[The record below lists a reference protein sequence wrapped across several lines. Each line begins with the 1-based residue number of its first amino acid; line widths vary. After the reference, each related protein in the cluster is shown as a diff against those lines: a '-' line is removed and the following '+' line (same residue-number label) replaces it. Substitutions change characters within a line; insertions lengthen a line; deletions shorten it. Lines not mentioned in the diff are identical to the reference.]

1 MIFFLIFLR
10 AVPSEQEVSQSFLFV
25 QCGGWEVSG
34 DANRSFS
41 FAVSSREKNLS
52 VVSVYYGTTPVVQCL
67 HYEVVHICEPGKGPG
82 D

>member
-1 MIFFLIFLR
+1 MIFFLFF
-10 AVPSEQEVSQSFLFV
+10 SELSPVNRKYSQSFLFV
-25 QCGGWEVSG
+25 QCGGWEISG

-67 HYEVVHICEPGKGPG
+67 HYEVVRICEPGKGPG